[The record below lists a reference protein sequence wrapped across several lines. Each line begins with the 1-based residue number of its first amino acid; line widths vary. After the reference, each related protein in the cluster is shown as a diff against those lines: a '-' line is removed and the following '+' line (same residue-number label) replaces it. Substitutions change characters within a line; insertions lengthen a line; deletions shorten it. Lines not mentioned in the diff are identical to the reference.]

1 MAISERIY
9 LRAEGGGLEPLEER
23 RFSTEDELQSL
34 IAEHP
39 GLLGGEQIRPGD
51 PLRWICVC
59 REKGVAE
66 IPDAAARWA
75 VDLLVIDQDAIP
87 TLIEVKRGANPEIR
101 RAIVGQMLEY
111 AAHAAGSWTAD
122 ELRRAF
128 EETTRA
134 SGLDPGDEL
143 ATLLQTDGEPDADDF
158 WRKVAVNLDAKRL
171 RLLFVADDIPDPLKR
186 IAAFL
191 NEQMPDIEVLAVEV
205 KQFHGGSS
213 QMIIPRVTGNIA
225 ASPGKTRQR
234 LTPESFLQN
243 FADVEVRRVAKNL
256 LETARRH
263 GAILYWGDRG
273 VSVRAKCSKWS
284 GPVTVAWLYH
294 QPRRDGWMRTRDF
307 SFGAAVFD
315 YDPPPEEELRVALER
330 WANEFSRD
338 DFSEDVSSKGVMA
351 WSVGHDVAVRH
362 EELLVARLA
371 RILSELQS
379 L

>member
-1 MAISERIY
+1 MMSERIY
-9 LRAEGGGLEPLEER
+9 IKAAGGSLEPLEER
-23 RFSTEDELQSL
+23 RFSSEDELQSL

-39 GLLGGEQIRPGD
+39 DLLGGEQVRPED
-51 PLRWICVC
+51 PRRWICVC

-87 TLIEVKRGANPEIR
+87 TLVEVKRGANPEIR

-111 AAHAAGSWTAD
+111 AAHAAGTWTAD
-122 ELRRAF
+122 ELRLAF

-158 WRKVAVNLDAKRL
+158 WRRVAVNLDAKRL

-191 NEQMPDIEVLAVEV
+191 NEQMPNIEVLAVEV
-205 KQFHGGSS
+205 KQFRGGSS
-213 QMIIPRVTGNIA
+213 QMIVPRVTGNIA

-234 LTPESFLQN
+234 LTPELFLQN
-243 FADVEVRRVAKNL
+243 FASAETRQVAEKL

-263 GAILYWGDRG
+263 DAVLYWGELG
-273 VSVRAKCSKWS
+273 VSVRAKCSRWS
-284 GPVTVAWLYH
+284 GPVTVAWLYC
-294 QPRRDGWMRTRDF
+294 QPHAGWMRTKDF
-307 SFGAAVFD
+307 SFGAAIFG
-315 YDPPPEEELRVALER
+315 YDPPPEEELRIALER
-330 WANEFSRD
+330 WADEFARD
-338 DFSEDVSSKGVMA
+338 DFSEDVSSKGVIA

-362 EELLVARLA
+362 AELLLARLE
-371 RILSELQS
+371 RILSELKS